1 MRIRHLENPIAR
13 RTPISFVYSYKFA
26 DIFAE
31 SAKKHRNIV
40 MPIMISN
47 VSFMSFVMLI
57 VPALR
62 LVEVAP

>member
-1 MRIRHLENPIAR
+1 MRHFENPIAR
-13 RTPISFVYSYKFA
+13 KTPISFVYSYKLA

-40 MPIMISN
+40 MPIMMSN
-47 VSFMSFVMLI
+47 VSFISLVMLI

-62 LVEVAP
+62 LVEAAA